1 MSYRPTGAGYGEST
15 AQATE
20 AYSLV
25 DRHLNVEGTFATDR
39 DLRIEGV
46 LRGTVKCQGLLYVAE
61 GADIDATVE
70 ASSIA
75 VAGQLRGSV
84 TCRGKLQ
91 LMPTGR
97 VYATVVTESL
107 VINEG
112 AVLEANCA
120 WNPRPHR
127 MESSRRPHLRV
138 PTADSRFSVDS
149 AAMRKKACPVSEHAR
164 APTRSLSDG
173 RRQPCDGRVTGKSA
187 CYNVLDGWGIRVA
200 HSVAGHTASWD
211 FSALCW
217 PWHRFPSRQNAAER
231 GLRDCPQM

>member
-1 MSYRPTGAGYGEST
+1 MSYRPGSQSTGYGEST
-15 AQATE
+15 SQSTE

-25 DRHLNVEGTFATDR
+25 DRHSTVEGTFNTDR

-75 VAGQLRGSV
+75 VAGQLRGTV

-91 LMPTGR
+91 LMPSGR

-112 AVLEANCA
+112 AILEGEL
-120 WNPRPHR
+120 R
-127 MESSRRPHLRV
+127 MESASTLSPAG
-138 PTADSRFSVDS
+138 TA
-149 AAMRKKACPVSEHAR
+149 VSENGDNGQ
-164 APTRSLSDG
+164 S
-173 RRQPCDGRVTGKSA
+173 
-187 CYNVLDGWGIRVA
+187 
-200 HSVAGHTASWD
+200 
-211 FSALCW
+211 
-217 PWHRFPSRQNAAER
+217 
-231 GLRDCPQM
+231 GLRRFGSDDDEAVTRQRAHQETDE